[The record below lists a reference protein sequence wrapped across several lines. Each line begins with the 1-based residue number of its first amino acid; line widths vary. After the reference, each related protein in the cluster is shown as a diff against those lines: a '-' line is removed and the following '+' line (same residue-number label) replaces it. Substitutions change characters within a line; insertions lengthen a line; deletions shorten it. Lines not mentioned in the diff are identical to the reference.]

1 MKEWKSVKYL
11 LVVALIAV
19 GLGGCIGP
27 VTEPDFVSPTFNG
40 SEIDTIYMLP
50 ALEFASYP
58 APYLDR
64 CIRKGT
70 EHHFRIKEYRCVW
83 LQDKSLV
90 DGIKRDDIL
99 KANPTMLVN
108 MKPPEA
114 RWFLLFAL
122 LESHQPETF
131 ITRSSGEIVPTY
143 ISVFDLF
150 AYLFDRSKGEL
161 IWSNKEKLGEVI
173 THDGVLFAAARIMN
187 GLPYK

>member
-1 MKEWKSVKYL
+1 MIEWKSVRYL
-11 LVVALIAV
+11 LAVILIAV
-19 GLGGCIGP
+19 VLGGCIGP
-27 VTEPDFVSPTFNG
+27 VTEPDFISPTFNG

-50 ALEFASYP
+50 ALEFSTYP

-64 CIRKGT
+64 CVWKGSEYHFKKKNYKCIR
-70 EHHFRIKEYRCVW
+70 
-83 LQDKSLV
+83 LLDNSLV

-114 RWFLLFAL
+114 RWFLFFAL
-122 LESHQPETF
+122 LESHQPESF

-143 ISVFDLF
+143 ISVFDLS
-150 AYLFDRSKGEL
+150 AYLFDRSKGKL
-161 IWSNKEKLGEVI
+161 IWSNKEELGKSFSHDSVI
-173 THDGVLFAAARIMN
+173 FATARIMN